1 MQILRRGAAERGA
14 AAHADMQRE
23 RRAGTV
29 TSLPEEQE
37 MGEQHWVCSQHN
49 VPWALV
55 SALSGKSWS
64 FRAKQSFK
72 DRNLNKKRKIKKDS
86 ATWWF
91 GGGTHL

>member
-1 MQILRRGAAERGA
+1 MQILRKGAAERGA

-49 VPWALV
+49 VP
-55 SALSGKSWS
+55 
-64 FRAKQSFK
+64 
-72 DRNLNKKRKIKKDS
+72 
-86 ATWWF
+86 
-91 GGGTHL
+91 